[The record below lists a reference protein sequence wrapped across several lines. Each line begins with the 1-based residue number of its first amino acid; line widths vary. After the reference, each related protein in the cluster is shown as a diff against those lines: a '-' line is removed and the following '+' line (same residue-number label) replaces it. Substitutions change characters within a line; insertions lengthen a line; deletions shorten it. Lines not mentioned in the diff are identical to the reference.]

1 VQRYFCMK
9 VFQVFIWFC
18 AFTITTQ
25 AQVDHSIWNGL
36 LSKHVSAEG
45 WVSYHGLKKDSVQLN
60 QYLKLLS
67 SNPPQEDWTANQKLA
82 FWINAYNAFTV
93 KLIVDNYPVSSIKD
107 IKKGIPFVN
116 SVWDNKFFEIG
127 GAKMNLNEIEH
138 SILRKQFDEPRIHF
152 AIVCASKSCPK
163 LRNEA
168 FTAEKLEQQL
178 QEQAIDFINDTSK
191 NHFEEEEIN
200 ISQIFNW
207 FEKDFTKKMT
217 LKEFL
222 KAYSKHDFGLYAKVK
237 YQAYDWS
244 LNGE

>member
-1 VQRYFCMK
+1 MK
-9 VFQVFIWFC
+9 VLFLTIWFYLS
-18 AFTITTQ
+18 AVSAK
-25 AQVDHSIWNGL
+25 AQIDHSIWNGL
-36 LSKHVSAEG
+36 LAKHVSAEG
-45 WVSYHGLKKDSVQLN
+45 WVTYHGLKNDSVQLN
-60 QYLKLLS
+60 QYLNLLS
-67 SNPPQEDWTANQKLA
+67 SNPPKEDWTANQKLA
-82 FWINAYNAFTV
+82 YWINAYNAFTV
-93 KLIVDNYPVSSIKD
+93 KLIVDHYPVSSIKD

-116 SVWDNKFFEIG
+116 SVWDIKFFEIG
-127 GAKMNLNEIEH
+127 GIKMDLNEIEH

-168 FTAEKLEQQL
+168 FTADKLEQQL
-178 QEQAIDFINDTSK
+178 REQAVDFINDPSK

-217 LKEFL
+217 LKKFL